1 MDVSLEGLSA
11 APPRHGARLEAHP
24 LPERPGVR
32 VVGEVTLDTRRA
44 WQEALGLLAQHGGTP
59 PLHVELS
66 EVAFID
72 VAGVTDLVKAAQSL
86 PEGQCLVVHRPPP
99 QMARVLDIFWP
110 GLGRIE
116 VAP

>member
-1 MDVSLEGLSA
+1 MDVSLGDPA
-11 APPRHGARLEAHP
+11 APPRQGARLEAHP

-44 WQEALGLLAQHGGTP
+44 WQEALGRLAQHGGTP
-59 PLHVELS
+59 LHLELS

-72 VAGVTDLVKAAQSL
+72 VAGVTDLVTAVRSL
-86 PEGQCLVVHRPPP
+86 PEGQRLVVHRPPP

-110 GLGRIE
+110 GEGRIE

>member
-1 MDVSLEGLSA
+1 MDVASGGASA
-11 APPRHGARLEAHP
+11 APPSHEAPLEAHS
-24 LPERPGVR
+24 LPGRLGVR
-32 VVGEVTLDTRRA
+32 VVGEVTLHTRHTWR
-44 WQEALGLLAQHGGTP
+44 EALGLLARHRGA

-72 VAGVTDLVKAAQSL
+72 VAGVTDLVTAARSL
-86 PEGQCLVVHRPPP
+86 PEGQRIVVHRPPP

-110 GLGRIE
+110 GLSGIE